1 MPNHPPIDPLLAL
14 SALRTSGTATQSD
27 LDAALHDIR
36 TTVSSGQSW
45 SSILSGAHHDVLLAS
60 RTASVPHV
68 AESVRPAASVVPR
81 FGMPIPIEPLPA
93 GVAGRRL
100 VSVRTLPVAAADPLA
115 RDWSRAQTPNAT
127 RGPFV
132 NDAGQRF
139 WIDTFV
145 LPELVDIVATTGI
158 AGAARL
164 LARLPLRRGRPPVRR
179 RQLAAGSVWLSA
191 NVLVKNRPP
200 SEFVGARVTGGSLEL
215 QGVSSVSGSVV
226 TLGGAWRMKIVLK
239 LVAPPQPAPATGPGV
254 DAANAVVTLP
264 ATVTITLDASGALSI
279 DLAEAKANAYGT
291 TVDFDA
297 APSPPFYDALSRSIV
312 VPCTASSPQFNFT
325 TVRST
330 SVRIAGSAPI
340 ARSGWAL
347 LVAVTTPPALG
358 EASGAGFL
366 WLELGG
372 PLRVEWT
379 GLPKPAL
386 VPHSVLGLAPGSIG
400 LWADVVPGDVTHH
413 LRLWDETGSSP
424 LRQSS
429 VDVTSIAGS
438 TIFYLTQPGSE
449 ALVFMGKAVGH
460 FDRPLVADGGR
471 VPARMPLAWFV
482 LLQLP
487 ADTTA
492 GVIALDPDAMNAPH
506 IAFALE
512 NAFLK
517 TRPPVWLTVF
527 GGTLDGDQ
535 LESGFATLYAPYR
548 AVVPMLPDPYAANFE
563 SSPHQ
568 DFDPGWAAAMVAW
581 SSPPVATLAFSVQ
594 GPQGQLLPP
603 QGAAVLSA
611 FFATRE
617 GNAQPGFVLLDVS
630 SNADQ
635 FGVVI
640 PRESR
645 SVGVAGLT
653 MVASARDVAVLTLP
667 PISWEPMFS
676 AGPSGGDPPLPP
688 PPHDGGIA
696 AFVADATDITPVEPV
711 TLLDKYLAAVNHS
724 RHFAARLPLPFG
736 LIAHLDTRVHSD
748 APESTFI
755 ADGNAMFLNRPA
767 FAHELLGGLQL
778 AITGPAN
785 DDPHA
790 RDKPLPGG
798 VDLVDDN
805 QYAKGVLS
813 ENIYTRFKGDFG
825 ADKADGVPVRRYELS
840 GYGASLLSD
849 WRDPEAVGPAII
861 EARFDV
867 FVGRTS
873 HEVIQMQ
880 SILYPWWIKVVR
892 TITMDRTRGGWILRE
907 DTGWVATNDGRFGY
921 QGDPNALAEPP
932 PATPPFPGNPLPPA
946 FTADNIHPGA
956 IEALVNV
963 RNIQLV
969 GAQFPLPP
977 AGGSN
982 AVIWQAVTFDADV
995 VFVEV
1000 DNPLL
1005 VVRGGSSARRV
1016 PSRGITGWIEID
1028 APIYHT
1034 LSKSG
1039 EVVKRPRPA
1048 SAADVFGLL
1057 AVQGPARAPIDCTV
1071 AFGGT
1076 QVKSGLV
1083 VRASSIDV
1091 RCADDAVTPR
1101 LAAAVR
1107 GSPLLPRNG
1116 AWSLARRA
1124 ATDPA
1129 PSALDPSFPVPIVR
1143 PTAPATGSQL
1153 WHLADPIDIL
1163 KLDDAA
1169 NPSVRYGLVQSLG
1182 TQKVFFERPRV
1193 NNAAAPVTLPQ
1204 PPKLADMGALLN
1216 AAGVFPGLADSFDFK
1231 TLKALSASEGN
1242 LGFSETFP
1250 IGAGEKKA
1258 LLANLGVIQVQIEYH
1273 DEHEPDVPPPVT
1285 QPTKAT
1291 ITVDPD
1297 PNAAVRW
1304 SLFLSRVCFAVQY
1317 NNKPL
1322 ISIFADVKADAKN
1335 APTVAN
1341 INVRYEG
1348 ILGALQS
1355 IFTNIQQVARFLPGG
1370 EAAGL
1375 KVGFSQGHLTVRNA
1389 FALPTLPL
1397 GTGQITDVAVDMGFD
1412 VALSPFDI
1420 RFVAG
1425 LGSEQ
1430 NPFRWIVSPLAGTG
1444 VVQVA
1449 VGNKGLDVL
1458 VQGGLGVGLA
1468 IDLGIASGSASVAL
1482 AVQLNTGP
1490 DPFEIKGILSGRASV
1505 DVLQGLASATITLA
1519 AGLGIVPPPQLFKPP
1534 FLPPSVPPHEIPE
1547 LTITLIASVAAG
1559 IHISVCWVVDVDWDG
1574 YWQFRQDINTPKIS
1588 LPV

>member
-1 MPNHPPIDPLLAL
+1 MPNHPPMDPLLVL

-36 TTVSSGQSW
+36 TIVSGGQSW

-68 AESVRPAASVVPR
+68 AESLRPAASVVPR
-81 FGMPIPIEPLPA
+81 FGMPVPIEPLPA
-93 GVAGRRL
+93 GVAGRKL

-115 RDWSRAQTPNAT
+115 RDWSRAQTPNTT

-158 AGAARL
+158 AGAGRL

-239 LVAPPQPAPATGPGV
+239 LAAPATPAPTTGPGV

-264 ATVTITLDASGALSI
+264 ATVTIALDASGALSI

-297 APSPPFYDALSRSIV
+297 APSPPFYDALTRSIV

-330 SVRIAGSAPI
+330 SVRIAGSPPI

-347 LVAVTTPPALG
+347 LVAITTPAALA

-372 PLRVEWT
+372 RLDVQWT

-386 VPHSVLGLAPGSIG
+386 VPHSVLGIAPGSIG
-400 LWADVVPGDVTHH
+400 FWADVVPGDVTHH

-429 VDVTSIAGS
+429 VDVTSVAGS
-438 TIFYLTQPGSE
+438 TVFYLTQPGSE

-460 FDRPLVADGGR
+460 LDRPLVADGGR
-471 VPARMPLAWFV
+471 VGARMPLAWFV

-535 LESGFATLYAPYR
+535 LESGFATLYQPYR
-548 AVVPMLPDPYAANFE
+548 AVIPTLPDPYAANFE
-563 SSPHQ
+563 SSPRQ
-568 DFDPGWAAAMVAW
+568 DFDPGWAAATVAW
-581 SSPPVATLAFSVQ
+581 STPAVATLAFSVLGAQ
-594 GPQGQLLPP
+594 GELLPA
-603 QGAAVLSA
+603 QGAAA
-611 FFATRE
+611 IPTFFAARQGTD
-617 GNAQPGFVLLDVS
+617 FVLLDVS

-635 FGVVI
+635 FGVAI
-640 PRESR
+640 PRESH
-645 SVGVAGLT
+645 SVSVAGLT
-653 MVASARDVAVLTLP
+653 MVASAQDVVVLTLP

-676 AGPSGGDPPLPP
+676 AGPSGGDPALPP
-688 PPHDGGIA
+688 PPHDGGPA
-696 AFVADATDITPVEPV
+696 LLSAQAPDITPIEPV
-711 TLLDKYLAAVNHS
+711 TLLDTYHAAVNKS

-736 LIAHLDTRVHSD
+736 LVAHLDTRTHSQ
-748 APESTFI
+748 APNSTFI
-755 ADGNAMFLNRPA
+755 ADGNAMFFNQPA
-767 FAHELLGGLQL
+767 FAGGLLGGLQL
-778 AITGPAN
+778 AITGPPN

-825 ADKADGVPVRRYELS
+825 ADKGDGIPLRRYELS

-907 DTGWVATNDGRFGY
+907 DTGWVATSDGRFGY

-977 AGGSN
+977 AGGPD

-995 VFVEV
+995 MFVEV
-1000 DNPLL
+1000 ADPLL
-1005 VVRGGSSARRV
+1005 VVKGGSSARRV
-1016 PSRGITGWIEID
+1016 PSRGIIGWIEID
-1028 APIYHT
+1028 GPIYHT

-1057 AVQGPARAPIDCTV
+1057 AVQGPARAPIDCIV

-1076 QVKSGLV
+1076 EVKPGLV
-1083 VRASSIDV
+1083 VRASSVDV

-1143 PTAPATGSQL
+1143 PRAPATGSQL
-1153 WHLADPIDIL
+1153 WHLADPVDIL

-1216 AAGVFPGLADSFDFK
+1216 AAGVFPGLVDSFDFK

-1242 LGFSETFP
+1242 LGFSETFS

-1258 LLANLGVIQVQIEYH
+1258 LLANLGAIQVQIEYH
-1273 DEHEPDVPPPVT
+1273 DEHETDVPPPMT
-1285 QPTKAT
+1285 QPTMAT

-1297 PNAAVRW
+1297 PNAALRW

-1317 NNKPL
+1317 NNQPL
-1322 ISIFADVKADAKN
+1322 ISIFADVKADAKT

-1370 EAAGL
+1370 QDAGL

>member
-1 MPNHPPIDPLLAL
+1 MADHPPLDPMLAFT
-14 SALRTSGTATQSD
+14 ALRAIGTATQSD
-27 LDAALHDIR
+27 LDAALEDIR
-36 TTVSSGQSW
+36 ASVSGGQSW
-45 SSILSGAHHDVLLAS
+45 PSILSGAPRDVLLSS
-60 RTASVPHV
+60 RTASVPHALEAMRRAVPVLPRLGAVPV
-68 AESVRPAASVVPR
+68 A
-81 FGMPIPIEPLPA
+81 IEPLAA
-93 GVAGRRL
+93 GARGRKL
-100 VSVRTLPVAAADPLA
+100 VSIRALPVAAADPLA
-115 RDWSRAQTPNAT
+115 LTWSRALKPSAS

-132 NDAGQRF
+132 NEAGQRF
-139 WIDTFV
+139 WVDTFL

-158 AGAARL
+158 AGATRL
-164 LARLPLRRGRPPVRR
+164 IARLPLRDRVAPGPQRE
-179 RQLAAGSVWLSA
+179 LAAGTVWLPA
-191 NVLVKNRPP
+191 AVFAKIRPP
-200 SEFVGARVTGGSLEL
+200 NEFVGARVTGGSLEL
-215 QGVSSVSGSVV
+215 QGIASLSGSVI
-226 TLGGAWRMKIVLK
+226 TLAGAWRMKLALK
-239 LVAPPQPAPATGPGV
+239 LDAPPNPSPGTGPGV
-254 DAANAVVTLP
+254 DAANAVATLP
-264 ATVTITLDASGALSI
+264 ATVSMALDASGALSI
-279 DLAEAKANAYGT
+279 DVAQARSTAYGT
-291 TVDFDA
+291 TVDFA
-297 APSPPFYDALSRSIV
+297 HTSSAPFYDALSRSIV
-312 VPCTASSPQFNFT
+312 VPCTSSPAQFGFT
-325 TVRST
+325 TVRSA
-330 SVRIAGSAPI
+330 SVQIAANAPI
-340 ARSGWAL
+340 IRSGWAL
-347 LVAVTTPPALG
+347 PVVVTTPSALG

-372 PLRVEWT
+372 PLHVQWT
-379 GLPKPAL
+379 GLPRPAL
-386 VPHSVLGLAPGSIG
+386 VPHSVLGVAPGSIG
-400 LWADVVPGDVTHH
+400 LWSDTVPGDVTHR
-413 LRLWDETGSSP
+413 LRLWDESGSSP

-429 VDVTSIAGS
+429 IEVTSVAGS

-449 ALVFMGKAVGH
+449 AVVFMGKAVGH
-460 FDRPLVADGGR
+460 FDRPLAGDGGR
-471 VPARMPLAWFV
+471 VPLRMPIASFV
-482 LLQLP
+482 LLEL
-487 ADTTA
+487 AASTTA
-492 GVIALDPDAMNAPH
+492 AVIALDPDAMNAAH

-512 NAFLK
+512 NALLK
-517 TRPPVWLTVF
+517 MRPPVWLTVF
-527 GGTLDGDQ
+527 GDTLDGDQ
-535 LESGFATLYAPYR
+535 LKSGLATLHEPYR
-548 AVVPMLPDPYAANFE
+548 AVIPTLPDPYAANFNFDRR
-563 SSPHQ
+563 Q
-568 DFDPGWAAAMVAW
+568 DADAGWAAATVSW
-581 SSPPVATLAFSVQ
+581 SAPPVATLAFTVQ
-594 GPQGQLLPP
+594 GSQGEILPA
-603 QGAAVLSA
+603 QGAAA
-611 FFATRE
+611 IPTFFGARE
-617 GNAQPGFVLLDVS
+617 GTGFVLLDVS

-635 FGVVI
+635 FGVAI
-640 PRESR
+640 PRASR
-645 SVGVAGLT
+645 SVSVAGLT
-653 MVASARDVAVLTLP
+653 MVAPAREVAVLTLP
-667 PISWEPMFS
+667 PIAWEPMFS
-676 AGPSGGDPPLPP
+676 SGPSGGDPALPP
-688 PPHDGGIA
+688 PPHDGG
-696 AFVADATDITPVEPV
+696 VAMLSAQATDVMPVEPV
-711 TLLDKYLAAVNHS
+711 PLLDTYRAAVNER

-736 LIAHLDTRVHSD
+736 LIAHLDTSKHSD

-755 ADGNAMFLNRPA
+755 IPDGNAMFFNRPA
-767 FAHELLGGLQL
+767 FAHGLVGGLQL
-778 AITGPAN
+778 AITGPPNN
-785 DDPHA
+785 DPRA
-790 RDKPLPGG
+790 RDTPLPGA
-798 VDLVDDN
+798 VELVDTN

-813 ENIYTRFKGDFG
+813 ENIYTRFDGDFG
-825 ADKADGVPVRRYELS
+825 MAKGDGVPVRRYELS
-840 GYGASLLSD
+840 GYGASLVSD
-849 WRDPEAVGPAII
+849 WRDPDAVGPAII

-907 DTGWVATNDGRFGY
+907 DTGWVATSDGRFEY
-921 QGDPNALAEPP
+921 QGDPNALAEPVP
-932 PATPPFPGNPLPPA
+932 PAPPFAPNPLPPA
-946 FTADNIHPGA
+946 FTSDNIHPGA

-977 AGGSN
+977 AGGPN

-995 VFVEV
+995 AFADVA
-1000 DNPLL
+1000 DPLL
-1005 VVRGGSSARRV
+1005 VVRAGASGRRV

-1028 APIYHT
+1028 APAYHT
-1034 LSKSG
+1034 LSKSK
-1039 EVVKRPRPA
+1039 EVVRRARPA
-1048 SAADVFGLL
+1048 SGPDVFALL
-1057 AVQGPARAPIDCTV
+1057 AVKGPARAPIDCTV

-1076 QVKSGLV
+1076 QAKPGVV
-1083 VRASSIDV
+1083 VRASSVDV

-1124 ATDPA
+1124 ASDPA

-1143 PTAPATGSQL
+1143 AKAPAAGSQL
-1153 WHLADPIDIL
+1153 WHLADPVDIL

-1193 NNAAAPVTLPQ
+1193 NNDPAPVTLPQ

-1216 AAGVFPGLADSFDFK
+1216 AAGIFPGLADSFDFQ

-1258 LLANLGVIQVQIEYH
+1258 LLANLGAIQVQIEYH

-1285 QPTKAT
+1285 QPTMAT

-1297 PNAAVRW
+1297 PNAALRW
-1304 SLFLSRVCFAVQY
+1304 SLVLSRVCFAVRY

-1322 ISIFADVKADAKN
+1322 ISIFAGVKADAKT

-1341 INVRYEG
+1341 LNVRYEG

-1355 IFTNIQQVARFLPGG
+1355 IFTNVQQVARFLPGG
-1370 EAAGL
+1370 EDAGL
-1375 KVGFSQGHLTVRNA
+1375 KVGFSQGHLRVRNA

-1412 VALSPFDI
+1412 VALSPFDL
-1420 RFVAG
+1420 RFIAG

-1449 VGNKGLDVL
+1449 VGTKGLDVL

-1547 LTITLIASVAAG
+1547 LTITLVASVAAG

>member
-1 MPNHPPIDPLLAL
+1 MPDHPPIDPLLAL
-14 SALRTSGTATQSD
+14 SALRTSGAATQSD
-27 LDAALHDIR
+27 LDAALQDVR
-36 TTVSSGQSW
+36 ASVDSGQSW
-45 SSILSGAHHDVLLAS
+45 TSILSGAHHDVLLSS
-60 RTASVPHV
+60 RTASVPHAVEAMRQPVPVV
-68 AESVRPAASVVPR
+68 AQLGAVPV
-81 FGMPIPIEPLPA
+81 PIEPLPA
-93 GVAGRRL
+93 GASSRTL
-100 VSVRTLPVAAADPLA
+100 VSIRTLPVVAADPLA
-115 RDWSRAQTPNAT
+115 PAWSRALKPSAS

-139 WIDTFV
+139 WIDTFL
-145 LPELVDIVATTGI
+145 LPELVDIVAKTGI
-158 AGAARL
+158 AGVTRL
-164 LARLPLRRGRPPVRR
+164 IARLPLRHSVVLGPQRE
-179 RQLAAGSVWLSA
+179 LAAGSVWLSA
-191 NVLVKNRPP
+191 YVFAKNRPP
-200 SEFVGARVTGGSLEL
+200 SEFVGTRITGGSLEL
-215 QGVSSVSGSVV
+215 QGVTSVSGSVI
-226 TLGGAWRMKIVLK
+226 TLAGAWRMRLVLT
-239 LVAPPQPAPATGPGV
+239 LDAPPNPAPATGPGV
-254 DAANAVVTLP
+254 DASNAVVTLP
-264 ATVTITLDASGALSI
+264 ATVSIVLDASGALSI
-279 DLAEAKANAYGT
+279 DFAHARATAYGT
-291 TVDFDA
+291 AVDFVRA
-297 APSPPFYDALSRSIV
+297 SSPPFYDALSRSIV
-312 VPCTASSPQFNFT
+312 VPCTPSPPQFGFT
-325 TVRST
+325 TVRSV
-330 SVRIAGSAPI
+330 SIQIAGNVSI
-340 ARSGWAL
+340 TRSGWAL
-347 LVAVTTPPALG
+347 PVVVTMASALG
-358 EASGAGFL
+358 EVSGAGFL

-372 PLRVEWT
+372 PLHVQWT

-386 VPHSVLGLAPGSIG
+386 VPHSVLGIAPGSIG
-400 LWADVVPGDVTHH
+400 LWAGLVPSDVTQR

-429 VDVTSIAGS
+429 VEVTSIAGS
-438 TIFYLTQPGSE
+438 TIFYLMQPGSE
-449 ALVFMGKAVGH
+449 ALVFMGKAIGH

-471 VPARMPLAWFV
+471 VPLRMPLALFV
-482 LLQLP
+482 LFEFP
-487 ADTTA
+487 TDTTA
-492 GVIALDPDAMNAPH
+492 AVIALDPGAMNAAH

-512 NAFLK
+512 NALLK
-517 TRPPVWLTVF
+517 VRPPVWLTVF

-535 LESGFATLYAPYR
+535 LESGLATLYEPYR
-548 AVVPMLPDPYAANFE
+548 AVIPTLPDPYASNF
-563 SSPHQ
+563 
-568 DFDPGWAAAMVAW
+568 DFDRRQDVDAGWATATVSW
-581 SSPPVATLAFSVQ
+581 SAPPLATLAFSVQ
-594 GPQGQLLPP
+594 GAQGEILPA
-603 QGAAVLSA
+603 QGAAA
-611 FFATRE
+611 IPTFFATRE
-617 GNAQPGFVLLDVS
+617 GTGFVLLDVS

-635 FGVVI
+635 FGVAI
-640 PRESR
+640 PRASR
-645 SVGVAGLT
+645 SVNVAGLT
-653 MVASARDVAVLTLP
+653 MVAPAQDVVVLTLP

-676 AGPSGGDPPLPP
+676 AGPSGGDPALPP
-688 PPHDGGIA
+688 PPHDGGPVLLSA
-696 AFVADATDITPVEPV
+696 QATDITPIEPA
-711 TLLDKYLAAVNHS
+711 TLLDTYHAAVNKS

-736 LIAHLDTRVHSD
+736 LVAHLDTRTHSQ
-748 APESTFI
+748 APDSTFI
-755 ADGNAMFLNRPA
+755 AEGNAMFFNRPA
-767 FAHELLGGLQL
+767 FAHGLLGGLQL
-778 AITGPAN
+778 AITGPPN

-805 QYAKGVLS
+805 QYAKGILS

-825 ADKADGVPVRRYELS
+825 ADRGDGVPLRRYELS
-840 GYGASLLSD
+840 GYGASVLSD
-849 WRDPEAVGPAII
+849 WRDPEAVGPAIV

-907 DTGWVATNDGRFGY
+907 DTGWVATSDGRFGY

-932 PATPPFPGNPLPPA
+932 PALPPFPTNPLPPA
-946 FTADNIHPGA
+946 FPSDNIHPGA

-977 AGGSN
+977 AGGPN

-995 VFVEV
+995 LFAQIA
-1000 DNPLL
+1000 DPLL
-1005 VVRGGSSARRV
+1005 AVKAGSSTRRV
-1016 PSRGITGWIEID
+1016 PSRGIAGWIEVD

-1057 AVQGPARAPIDCTV
+1057 AVHGPARAPIDCTV

-1076 QVKSGLV
+1076 EVKPGLV
-1083 VRASSIDV
+1083 VRASSVDV

-1153 WHLADPIDIL
+1153 WHLADPVDIL

-1193 NNAAAPVTLPQ
+1193 NNAAAPVTLPR

-1216 AAGVFPGLADSFDFK
+1216 ATGVFPGLADSFDFQ
-1231 TLKALSASEGN
+1231 TLTALSASEGN

-1258 LLANLGVIQVQIEYH
+1258 LLANLGAIQVQIEYH
-1273 DEHEPDVPPPVT
+1273 DEHETDVPPPTT
-1285 QPTKAT
+1285 QPTTAT

-1297 PNAAVRW
+1297 PNAALPW

-1322 ISIFADVKADAKN
+1322 ISIFADVKADAKT

-1370 EAAGL
+1370 QDAGL

>member
-1 MPNHPPIDPLLAL
+1 MPDHPPMDPLLAL
-14 SALRTSGTATQSD
+14 SALRTSGNATQSD

-68 AESVRPAASVVPR
+68 AESLRPAASVVPR
-81 FGMPIPIEPLPA
+81 FGMPVPIEPLPA

-200 SEFVGARVTGGSLEL
+200 SEFVGVRVTGGSLEL

-239 LVAPPQPAPATGPGV
+239 LAAPSTPAPTTGPGV

-264 ATVTITLDASGALSI
+264 VTVAIALDASGALSI

-312 VPCTASSPQFNFT
+312 VPCTASSPQFNFR

-347 LVAVTTPPALG
+347 LAAVTTPAALG

-366 WLELGG
+366 WLELAG
-372 PLRVEWT
+372 PLDAQWT

-386 VPHSVLGLAPGSIG
+386 VPHSVLGLAPGSVG

-429 VDVTSIAGS
+429 VDITSIAGS

-492 GVIALDPDAMNAPH
+492 GVIALDPDAMSAAH

-563 SSPHQ
+563 SRPHQ

-611 FFATRE
+611 FFAARE
-617 GNAQPGFVLLDVS
+617 GNTQPGFVLLDVS

-653 MVASARDVAVLTLP
+653 MVASARDVVVLTLP

-696 AFVADATDITPVEPV
+696 AFVADATDIAPVEPV
-711 TLLDKYLAAVNHS
+711 ALLDKYLAAVNHS

-778 AITGPAN
+778 AITGPPN
-785 DDPHA
+785 GDPHA

-825 ADKADGVPVRRYELS
+825 ALKGDGVPLRRYELS

-892 TITMDRTRGGWILRE
+892 TITMDRTRGGWVLRE
-907 DTGWVATNDGRFGY
+907 DTGWVAASDGRFGY

-932 PATPPFPGNPLPPA
+932 PATPPFPGNPLPAA

-977 AGGSN
+977 AGGPN

-995 VFVEV
+995 GFVKI

-1005 VVRGGSSARRV
+1005 VVKGGSSARRV

-1039 EVVKRPRPA
+1039 EVVRRPRPRA
-1048 SAADVFGLL
+1048 LPTSSVCLPCTGRPALPSIAPSRSAARRRN
-1057 AVQGPARAPIDCTV
+1057 P
-1071 AFGGT
+1071 
-1076 QVKSGLV
+1076 
-1083 VRASSIDV
+1083 ASSF
-1091 RCADDAVTPR
+1091 
-1101 LAAAVR
+1101 
-1107 GSPLLPRNG
+1107 
-1116 AWSLARRA
+1116 ARRA
-1124 ATDPA
+1124 SMSAAPTTPLRRASPRRCAARPSCRATA
-1129 PSALDPSFPVPIVR
+1129 RGASRAGGRRIRLRARSIRRFRCPSSGLRRRRQDRSSGTW
-1143 PTAPATGSQL
+1143 PTRSTSSSSTMPQIRACATGSC
-1153 WHLADPIDIL
+1153 
-1163 KLDDAA
+1163 
-1169 NPSVRYGLVQSLG
+1169 SRS
-1182 TQKVFFERPRV
+1182 ER
-1193 NNAAAPVTLPQ
+1193 
-1204 PPKLADMGALLN
+1204 K
-1216 AAGVFPGLADSFDFK
+1216 K
-1231 TLKALSASEGN
+1231 C
-1242 LGFSETFP
+1242 FSSGRGST
-1250 IGAGEKKA
+1250 
-1258 LLANLGVIQVQIEYH
+1258 
-1273 DEHEPDVPPPVT
+1273 
-1285 QPTKAT
+1285 
-1291 ITVDPD
+1291 
-1297 PNAAVRW
+1297 
-1304 SLFLSRVCFAVQY
+1304 
-1317 NNKPL
+1317 
-1322 ISIFADVKADAKN
+1322 
-1335 APTVAN
+1335 
-1341 INVRYEG
+1341 
-1348 ILGALQS
+1348 
-1355 IFTNIQQVARFLPGG
+1355 
-1370 EAAGL
+1370 
-1375 KVGFSQGHLTVRNA
+1375 
-1389 FALPTLPL
+1389 TLPL
-1397 GTGQITDVAVDMGFD
+1397 R
-1412 VALSPFDI
+1412 SRCRSRP
-1420 RFVAG
+1420 
-1425 LGSEQ
+1425 
-1430 NPFRWIVSPLAGTG
+1430 N
-1444 VVQVA
+1444 
-1449 VGNKGLDVL
+1449 
-1458 VQGGLGVGLA
+1458 
-1468 IDLGIASGSASVAL
+1468 
-1482 AVQLNTGP
+1482 
-1490 DPFEIKGILSGRASV
+1490 
-1505 DVLQGLASATITLA
+1505 
-1519 AGLGIVPPPQLFKPP
+1519 
-1534 FLPPSVPPHEIPE
+1534 LP
-1547 LTITLIASVAAG
+1547 TWAR
-1559 IHISVCWVVDVDWDG
+1559 C
-1574 YWQFRQDINTPKIS
+1574 
-1588 LPV
+1588 